1 MKNFVDYYIKY
12 TERVKGINESAV
24 SAPEKLISQMERQ
37 YRKRIYE
44 IADFISEM
52 GNGHKI
58 LMVAGPSSSGKTTT
72 SAILCEELSNMGI
85 GVLQISLDDFFLG
98 KANKERTPDGMIDN
112 ETVKALDIDL
122 MQKCLLN
129 LIVSGETEL
138 PQFDFHTSERKSEF
152 RHVEIGK
159 NDVVVVEGIH
169 ALNPIIT
176 SALPDRQM
184 LKMYISVKQGIK
196 QGDDEVLSAS
206 DIRLIRRIV
215 RDSKF
220 RNAPPDVTFEMWN
233 NVCEGERKYIAPY
246 KRLAD
251 ITINTI
257 HIYEPCI
264 FRDDIV
270 DLLSGITPDDK
281 HYKTASHLIRGISR
295 FEKIDKEFV
304 PKNSMMREF
313 IGGGIYS

>member
-12 TERVKGINESAV
+12 TERLKGINESAL

-37 YRKRIYE
+37 YRKRIFE
-44 IADFISEM
+44 IAEFVSEM
-52 GNGHKI
+52 GCGHKI

-72 SAILCEELSNMGI
+72 SAILCEELGKLGI

-98 KANKERTPDGMIDN
+98 KENKERLPDGSVDY
-112 ETVKALDIDL
+112 ESVKALDIDL
-122 MQKCLLN
+122 MQQCLLN
-129 LIVSGETEL
+129 LIASGETDL
-138 PQFDFHTSERKSEF
+138 PRFDFHTSSRMDEKK
-152 RHVEIGK
+152 HVTIGK

-176 SALPDRQM
+176 TNLPDRQM

-220 RNAPPDVTFEMWN
+220 RNATPEKTFNMWSS
-233 NVCEGERKYIAPY
+233 VCDGERKYIAPY

-264 FRDDIV
+264 FRDDII
-270 DLLSGITPDDK
+270 DLLSGIGDTDV
-281 HYKTASHLIRGISR
+281 HYDMANHLIRGISR

-304 PKNSMMREF
+304 PRNSMLREF